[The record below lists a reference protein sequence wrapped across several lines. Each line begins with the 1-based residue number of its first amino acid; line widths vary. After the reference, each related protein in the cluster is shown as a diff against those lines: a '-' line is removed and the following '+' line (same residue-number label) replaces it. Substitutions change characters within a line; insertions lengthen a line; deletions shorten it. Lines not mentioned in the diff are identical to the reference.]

1 MKASEIR
8 EMSYEEMAAQLQ
20 SLKEEL
26 FNLRFQL
33 AANQLENTAR
43 LKAVKKDIA
52 RVRSKGGFPPKR
64 SGTTELYGCV
74 SRHGEARFLFSGSR
88 AARLPVQSP

>member
-8 EMSYEEMAAQLQ
+8 EMSVDELNEKLT

-26 FNLRFQL
+26 FALRFQP
-33 AANQLENTAR
+33 AINQLDNTAR

-52 RVRSKGGFPPKR
+52 RIKTSLREA
-64 SGTTELYGCV
+64 ELNA
-74 SRHGEARFLFSGSR
+74 E
-88 AARLPVQSP
+88 Q